1 MKSKQSTNKP
11 PVSSYFLSP
20 GQQRTR
26 NESSIDW
33 SMNVPEAPTLPQPCV
48 PLADEH
54 MSFLCVPL
62 GSNRKSR
69 TESSNSGASVLNYGN
84 NQPSIASFWNGV
96 HHALS
101 IFRTDETSDTDAA
114 NIALSITRL
123 TNYLRHNPAD
133 KKALAGEFVAVV
145 KAL

>member
-33 SMNVPEAPTLPQPCV
+33 SMNVPEAPTLPQP
-48 PLADEH
+48 
-54 MSFLCVPL
+54 CVPL

-101 IFRTDETSDTDAA
+101 IFRTDETSNTDAA